1 MAKMIPTYIDENAPR
16 RDGERLV
23 FKWLSDETVPGVA
36 YYSILQ
42 KNQRHKLIGEVDFL
56 YISERGFL
64 CIEVKGGQVG
74 REEGEWFSVDK
85 GGNKHTIKDPF
96 KQGIDCQYGLKRHIE
111 DTYSK
116 SSKQAKYLFGYAVVF
131 PECRFTG
138 RGNNLITE
146 VVFDTRSELDE
157 FPAFLNKVYD
167 YWEAEELKKHGEIK
181 QKLTAADIKQAND
194 LLCSDFYAVPSMS
207 LELQTAEVLMHKL
220 TVEQYNIL
228 DITDY
233 NSRVI
238 VYGAA
243 GTGKSVLALQLARK
257 YAAKDLNVLY
267 LCYNANMAKYATTSL
282 QSRPNIKVS
291 TFHALLMCLL
301 EDDTLYKLSVS
312 EISNRFFE
320 QGISIKDKY
329 SVIVID
335 EGQDLLNLDAFR
347 VIDELVAGG
356 LSNGKWSIFL
366 DPNQNIFNSDDDC
379 KETLDLLKDGYH
391 AMVLPLSTNCR
402 NTKAIAS
409 RTAVVTDT
417 KPAKIL
423 KLDGPRVI
431 IKSYLDKNDFL
442 KIFKKELNSLLSS
455 GISPKDIVVLSRYR
469 KENSMLSG
477 ITEICNLELKERDS
491 VEIPRNNFLSYYTVQ
506 SFKGLERN
514 IIFYIDVDGFNSVLD
529 RRLNYIAMSRAR
541 LHLYMFYKKSI
552 EQEYLDAT
560 DKGSKNLLD
569 F

>member
-1 MAKMIPTYIDENAPR
+1 MAKMIPNFIDENAPR

-23 FKWLSDETVPGVA
+23 FKWLSDEAVPGVA

-56 YISERGFL
+56 YVSERGFL

-96 KQGIDCQYGLKRHIE
+96 KQGIDCQYGLKKHFE
-111 DTYSK
+111 DTYTK
-116 SSKQAKYLFGYAVVF
+116 SSKQARYLFGYAVVF

-138 RGNNLITE
+138 KGNNLVTE
-146 VVFDTRSELDE
+146 VVFDTKRGLDE

-220 TVEQYNIL
+220 TEEQYNIL

-233 NSRVI
+233 NSKVI
-238 VYGAA
+238 VFGAA

-257 YAAKDLNVLY
+257 YAAKDLKVLY

-282 QSRPNIKVS
+282 ESRPNIKVS
-291 TFHALLMCLL
+291 TFHALLMSLL
-301 EDDTLYKLSVS
+301 EDDTLYKMSVS

-347 VIDELVAGG
+347 VIDELVDGG
-356 LSNGKWSIFL
+356 LAKGKWSIFL
-366 DPNQNIFNSDDDC
+366 DPNQNIFNSDDEC
-379 KETLDLLKDGYH
+379 KETLDLLKEGYQT
-391 AMVLPLSTNCR
+391 MVLPLSTNCR

-431 IKSYLDKNDFL
+431 TKSYSDKNDFL
-442 KIFKKELNSLLSS
+442 KLFKKELNSLLSS
-455 GISPKDIVVLSRYR
+455 GISPKDIVILSRYR
-469 KENSMLSG
+469 KENSLLSG
-477 ITEICNLELKERDS
+477 ITEMCNLELIERNS
-491 VEIPRNNFLSYYTVQ
+491 VEILRNNYLSYYTVQ

-514 IIFYIDVDGFNSVLD
+514 IVFYIDVDGFNSVSD

-560 DKGSKNLLD
+560 DKGSKNLTD